1 VEQNMDRTTVQKA
14 LATMPYVTKQNL
26 GVLLD
31 VSPAT
36 LDYRARRMQ
45 QTGEL
50 IPIRSGLY
58 VPAPS
63 WQAAGMT
70 PDGKQRLLEYLSSI
84 VRFPSYISLEYVLER
99 AGLIPESPFA
109 ITCVTQKTP
118 RVYATPI
125 GTFVYRQIRRP
136 ELSTGYDIV
145 KYRGLT
151 VDIAS
156 PAKALFDALYL
167 RPFKTARDTKTY
179 LLETGRFNWD
189 ALVPSE
195 RRRFA
200 ALVRST
206 NIPKMRHILTLLQK
220 ENIL

>member
-1 VEQNMDRTTVQKA
+1 MAQKA

-31 VSPAT
+31 VTPAT
-36 LDYRARRMQ
+36 LNYRMQ
-45 QTGEL
+45 RMKQTGEL

-63 WQAAGMT
+63 WQAAGMI
-70 PDGKQRLLEYLSSI
+70 PDGKQRLLEYLSGI

-136 ELSTGYDIV
+136 GLSIGYDTV

-151 VDIAS
+151 VAIAS

-167 RPFKTARDTKTY
+167 RPFKIARETKTY
-179 LLETGRFNWD
+179 LFETGRFNWD
-189 ALVPSE
+189 ALVPRE

-206 NIPKMRHILTLLQK
+206 NIPKMNHILTLLQK
-220 ENIL
+220 ENII